1 MPGNPSARFSPQAR
15 EAQRA
20 KSLARRAEVRELWSQ
35 GATRKQIAEALGV
48 GDRQVQR
55 YLVDEG
61 LVEKHGGKPPMT
73 PEEVEKAR
81 LMLEDGASYWAV
93 ALTLGR
99 DWATIRR
106 RVPGFHVLSAQE
118 KSERAVLG
126 RQLRRLER
134 RKGLGG

>member
-1 MPGNPSARFSPQAR
+1 MPGNPNARFSPQAR

-20 KSLARRAEVRELWSQ
+20 KSLARRAEVRELWAQ

-61 LVEKHGGKPPMT
+61 LVAKHGGHPPMT
-73 PEEVEKAR
+73 DEEREKAR

-106 RVPGFHVLSAQE
+106 QVPGFHVLSAAE

-134 RKGLGG
+134 KRGL